1 MTCIV
6 NSLGKL
12 REKVQFQ
19 NLCWLEMQSYSK
31 NIYIFL
37 YLHVALLNGGN
48 VGKKIINN
56 SNVPP
61 TGDDVCANYLWF
73 FTAEV
78 YY

>member
-1 MTCIV
+1 MTRIV

-56 SNVPP
+56 SNAPP
-61 TGDDVCANYLWF
+61 TGDDVCANYHWF

-78 YY
+78 CY